1 MVAGC
6 DLRSK
11 LRYSVRDP
19 SAPLAPPTPVYRI
32 FRRIAHAVAQRHGRG
47 SVISSL
53 TPLRSCLAEP
63 HNISARLTAVEAGP
77 DLPQVQHVL
86 GSLVANFVEC

>member
-1 MVAGC
+1 MVAVIC
-6 DLRSK
+6 AAK
-11 LRYSVRDP
+11 LRYS
-19 SAPLAPPTPVYRI
+19 ALLALSWRHRAASYTVCKI
-32 FRRIAHAVAQRHGRG
+32 FRRIAHAVAPRHGRG

-77 DLPQVQHVL
+77 DLPQVQHVP
-86 GSLVANFVEC
+86 GAM